1 MRVVWMSTGSDDR
14 TRFEDLEIASTDC
27 GRGFETPV
35 LPTTGAI
42 FRTGQPEV
50 DLDFHNAP
58 RRQFVI
64 PLGGEIEVE
73 AGDGTKR
80 YITTGQALLAD
91 DVTGQGHKTRFIGE
105 GVSALFLLLPDD
117 LDPATWR

>member
-1 MRVVWMSTGSDDR
+1 MSTGDDGR
-14 TRFEDLEIASTDC
+14 TRFEDLEIPSTDC

-35 LPTTGAI
+35 LPNNGVI

-58 RRQFVI
+58 RRQFVV

-80 YITTGQALLAD
+80 YLTTGQALLAD
-91 DVTGQGHKTRFIGE
+91 DVDGQGHKTRFIGE
-105 GVSALFLLLPDD
+105 GVSALFILLPDD
-117 LDPATWR
+117 LDPSTWR